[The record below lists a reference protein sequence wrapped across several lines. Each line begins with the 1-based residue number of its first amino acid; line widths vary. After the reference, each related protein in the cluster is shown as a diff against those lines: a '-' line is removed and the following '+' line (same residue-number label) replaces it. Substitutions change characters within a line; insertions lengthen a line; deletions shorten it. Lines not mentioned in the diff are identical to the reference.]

1 MKISN
6 GLTNEN
12 RINGNETCEI
22 YMNDETMKKMEKG
35 LKIIFVYK
43 LTQEEIYKI
52 KNDNE
57 NQPKKSYMFKNNVKI
72 CIGKL
77 FYAGF
82 SLCK

>member
-1 MKISN
+1 VKISN
-6 GLTNEN
+6 GLKNEN

-22 YMNDETMKKMEKG
+22 YMNDEIMKKMEKG

-43 LTQEEIYKI
+43 LKQEEIYKI
-52 KNDNE
+52 KNDDE
-57 NQPKKSYMFKNNVKI
+57 DQPKKSYMLKNNVKI
-72 CIGKL
+72 CIGKF